1 MKRRRHAITLLVAL
15 ILAVG
20 SVRLMM
26 LDLTQARQLTQLK
39 QRVHSAEHAL
49 VESQA
54 VQAVIF
60 SRIPVGAQHLVP
72 INDAAVYG
80 GVALF
85 NLARAHHLQIGNL
98 TIQGAIQGDISITQ
112 AIKPVPQTGDHIK
125 RVSYRLKVDFNNLA
139 FLTDFVAGIPALGG
153 YLSDI
158 SIKQGGASM
167 TINFLGA

>member
-15 ILAVG
+15 VLSAG

-26 LDLTQARQLTQLK
+26 VDLGRAHQLTQLK
-39 QRVHSAEHAL
+39 QHTHSAAQAL
-49 VESQA
+49 AESQA
-54 VQAVIF
+54 VQASIF
-60 SRIPVGAQHLVP
+60 SRIPVGVQRLAP

-98 TIQGAIQGDISITQ
+98 TVQGAAQGELSITQ
-112 AIKPVPQTGDHIK
+112 AIKPVPQTGDRIK

-158 SIKQGGASM
+158 SIKQGGVSM
-167 TINFLGA
+167 TINFLGT